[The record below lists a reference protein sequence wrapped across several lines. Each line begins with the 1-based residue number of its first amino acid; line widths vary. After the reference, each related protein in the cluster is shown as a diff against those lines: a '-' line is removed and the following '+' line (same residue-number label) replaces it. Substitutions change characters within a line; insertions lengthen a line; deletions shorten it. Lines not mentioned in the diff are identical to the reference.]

1 MAFNPENLAPEALWK
16 HFAAVCKTPHCSG
29 DEKALGDYAT
39 AFARENG
46 CRARRDTVGNV
57 MVEVPASPGRE
68 NAPIVVLQGHLDMVC
83 EKNSDTP
90 HDFVKDPIDA
100 YVDGDWMKARGTTLG
115 ADNGMG
121 VAAALALIE
130 DRNCIHGPLELLF
143 TVDEETGLN
152 GAGGLAPGSLKG
164 RILLNLDS
172 EEEGVFF
179 IGCAGGADSEIV
191 LPIGRKSSAKGE
203 ALKITLSGLR
213 GGHSGLDI
221 DTGRGNALQLLAR
234 MLFNSK
240 IPFDLVHLEGGN
252 KHNAIPR
259 EAFAHVLVAKARV
272 DGFKQAVQKRFGEIQ
287 HEYKTV
293 EKEAALKFE
302 AAAGRRKMPMDEA
315 SRSTFLSLLLGLPHG
330 VMAMSQE
337 IHGLVETSNNVAIVR
352 CLDKKVK
359 IHTSSRSSIASAL
372 EATRSKIEAVAKLS
386 GAKIKHLK
394 GYPGWNPDLSSPLL
408 KTMKQ
413 VYQTLTGKEPEVKAV
428 HAGLECGIIGEKFPG
443 MDMISFGPDLSN
455 PHSPDEKVRIPSVA
469 RFYGLVTATL
479 NALANSGSS
488 RDPETVFRQT

>member
-1 MAFNPENLAPEALWK
+1 MAFNPEDLAPEALWK

-29 DEKALGDYAT
+29 NEKALGDYVA
-39 AFARENG
+39 AFARQSG
-46 CRARRDTVGNV
+46 CGARCDAVGNV
-57 MVEVPASPGRE
+57 VVEVPASPGRE
-68 NAPIVVLQGHLDMVC
+68 NAAVVVLQGHLDMVC

-90 HDFVKDPIDA
+90 HDFARDPIDA

-121 VAAALALIE
+121 IAASLAVIE
-130 DRNCIHGPLELLF
+130 DGNCIHGPLELLF

-152 GAGGLAPGSLKG
+152 GAAGLAPGSLKG

-179 IGCAGGADSEIV
+179 IGCAGGADSEIF
-191 LPIGRKSSAKGE
+191 LTIRRRSSVRGE

-234 MLFNSK
+234 MLFNFK

-259 EAFAHVLVAKARV
+259 EAFAHVLVPRARV
-272 DGFKQAVQKRFGEIQ
+272 DAFKKAVQKRFDEIRF
-287 HEYKTV
+287 EYRAV

-302 AAAGRRKMPMDEA
+302 AAGRRRMPMDEA
-315 SRSTFLSLLLGLPHG
+315 SKSAFLSLLLGLPHG

-337 IHGLVETSNNVAIVR
+337 IQGLVETSNNVAIVR

-372 EATRSKIEAVAKLS
+372 EATRAKIEAVASLS
-386 GAKIKHLK
+386 GAKTRHLK

-408 KTMKQ
+408 KTMKG
-413 VYQTLTGKEPEVKAV
+413 VYQGLTGKEPEVKAV

-455 PHSPDEKVRIPSVA
+455 PHSPDEKVCIPTVG
-469 RFYGLVTATL
+469 RFYGLLTATL
-479 NALANSGSS
+479 KALADSASAP
-488 RDPETVFRQT
+488 DPGIA

>member
-16 HFAAVCKTPHCSG
+16 HFEAVCKTPHCSG
-29 DEKALGDYAT
+29 DEKALGDYAA

-46 CRARRDTVGNV
+46 CRSRRDTVGNV
-57 MVEVPASPGRE
+57 LVEVPASPGRE

-90 HDFVKDPIDA
+90 HDFAKDPIDA

-121 VAAALALIE
+121 VAAALAVIE

-152 GAGGLAPGSLKG
+152 GAGGLVPGSLKG

-191 LPIGRKSSAKGE
+191 LPIRRKSSAKGE

-234 MLFNSK
+234 MLFNSI

-272 DGFKQAVQKRFGEIQ
+272 DGFKEAVQKRFDEIRY
-287 HEYKTV
+287 EYKVV
-293 EKEAALKFE
+293 EKETALKFE

-315 SRSTFLSLLLGLPHG
+315 SRSAFLSLLLGLPHG
-330 VMAMSQE
+330 VMAMSRE
-337 IHGLVETSNNVAIVR
+337 IQGLVETSNNVAIVR

-372 EATRSKIEAVAKLS
+372 EATRAKVEAVAKIS

-479 NALANSGSS
+479 SALANSGSS
-488 RDPETVFRQT
+488 RDTETAFRQV

>member
-1 MAFNPENLAPEALWK
+1 MAFKPETLRPETLWR
-16 HFAAVCKTPHCSG
+16 HFESICRIPHCSR
-29 DEKALGDYAT
+29 DEKALGDYVID
-39 AFARENG
+39 FAKKHQ
-46 CRARRDTVGNV
+46 CSARRDAVGNALV
-57 MVEVPASPGRE
+57 QVPASRGKE

-121 VAAALALIE
+121 IAAALAVIE
-130 DRNCIHGPLELLF
+130 DESLTHGPLELLF

-152 GAGGLAPGSLKG
+152 GAGGLASGALKG

-179 IGCAGGADSEIV
+179 IGCAGGADTDIV
-191 LPIGRKSSAKGE
+191 LPIGRKSSSRGVPMKV
-203 ALKITLSGLR
+203 TLSGLR

-221 DTGRGNALQLLAR
+221 NTGRGNALQLLAR
-234 MLFNSK
+234 ILFGSK
-240 IPFDLVHLEGGN
+240 VAFDLVHLEGGN

-259 EAFAHVLVAKARV
+259 EAFAHVLVAKNRV
-272 DGFKQAVQKRFGEIQ
+272 DGFREFIQKRFEEIRF
-287 HEYKTV
+287 EYKAV
-293 EKEAALKFE
+293 EKDAALKFE
-302 AAAGRRKMPMDEA
+302 GAAGHGRMPMDEA
-315 SRSTFLSLLLGLPHG
+315 SRSAFLSLLLGLPHG
-330 VMAMSQE
+330 VIAESRE
-337 IHGLVETSNNVAIVR
+337 IPGLIETSNNLAIVR
-352 CLDKKVK
+352 CLEKKAQ

-372 EATRSKIEAVAKLS
+372 EATRAKIEAIAKLA
-386 GAKIKHLK
+386 GAKVKHLD

-408 KTMKQ
+408 KTMKE
-413 VYQTLTGKEPEVKAV
+413 VYQKLTGREPDVKAV

-455 PHSPDEKVRIPSVA
+455 PHSPDEKVHIPSVN
-469 RFYGLVTATL
+469 RFYDLVSATL
-479 NALANSGSS
+479 AALA
-488 RDPETVFRQT
+488 E